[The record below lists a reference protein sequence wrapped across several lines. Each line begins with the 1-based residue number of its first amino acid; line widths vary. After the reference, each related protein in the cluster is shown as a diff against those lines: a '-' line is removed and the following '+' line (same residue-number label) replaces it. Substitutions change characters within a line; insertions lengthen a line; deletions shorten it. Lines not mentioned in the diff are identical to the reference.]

1 MGLCPQRDF
10 VYAIIVTVNIL
21 SFHFI
26 FAFYLRYCMNVVRL
40 LCLCRRLSAVFLN
53 KPGTGQQCCTSV
65 CSSPMEQEG
74 TRGGAPTTSHCF
86 LISQQCYCHQGY
98 CCAAAVC
105 SMEEMSYSRAS
116 SHLFGPKAFSCS
128 WLQHVVGSVNLS
140 EVITIP
146 VELGGLGGI
155 PRADGGHCAAESSAR
170 QPTVLSWQLRVGVQ
184 LITNQP
190 PPSQPPVSHSPPSPF
205 SRCPVVTVSH
215 HCCVQ

>member
-1 MGLCPQRDF
+1 
-10 VYAIIVTVNIL
+10 
-21 SFHFI
+21 
-26 FAFYLRYCMNVVRL
+26 
-40 LCLCRRLSAVFLN
+40 
-53 KPGTGQQCCTSV
+53 
-65 CSSPMEQEG
+65 MEQEG

-146 VELGGLGGI
+146 VELMEDTVL
-155 PRADGGHCAAESSAR
+155 PRAVPGSPLCSAG
-170 QPTVLSWQLRVGVQ
+170 S
-184 LITNQP
+184 
-190 PPSQPPVSHSPPSPF
+190 
-205 SRCPVVTVSH
+205 
-215 HCCVQ
+215 

>member
-1 MGLCPQRDF
+1 
-10 VYAIIVTVNIL
+10 
-21 SFHFI
+21 
-26 FAFYLRYCMNVVRL
+26 MNVVRL

-98 CCAAAVC
+98 CAAAVC

-170 QPTVLSWQLRVGVQ
+170 QPSVLSWQLRVGVQ